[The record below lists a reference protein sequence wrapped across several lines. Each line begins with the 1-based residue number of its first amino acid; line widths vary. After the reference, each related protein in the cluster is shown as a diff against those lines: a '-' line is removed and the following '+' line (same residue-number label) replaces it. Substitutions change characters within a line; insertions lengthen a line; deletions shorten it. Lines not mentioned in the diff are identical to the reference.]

1 MQLNTAKLKHEIGL
15 TYSRYMGYRQH
26 DAHELLIG
34 KFVEISLMTVLTFIN
49 LLVSLVTWFQLS
61 CVSTVLFTVH

>member
-1 MQLNTAKLKHEIGL
+1 MQSTGIGRELISLIKKAASGNFIQLNTGQLKHEIGL

-34 KFVEISLMTVLTFIN
+34 NFGALERGYY
-49 LLVSLVTWFQLS
+49 LS
-61 CVSTVLFTVH
+61 